1 MTINFSF
8 PLQLGLPQTY
18 FPEYNMVYNMMRNP
32 RTKHDFYTALPE
44 STLKEIKSS
53 NGRHFVTVQ
62 SLKNEECQTFEV
74 SYCAILIGSRPD
86 LSLLNSI
93 NQMPSPSK
101 HVIVSTTGDNASE
114 NIAMRTLRRLK
125 IFCEKCRH
133 LNLCFG
139 IKNRNIIINSLI
151 DDGHIKACSLHK
163 TCQCEF
169 SVADKKQKC
178 DDRGVGFG
186 DDPNKP
192 VDCKSNPLAVNKFT
206 NELLHVPGVYAL
218 GPLVGDNFVRFIAG
232 GALSISS
239 ALFNGH

>member
-1 MTINFSF
+1 
-8 PLQLGLPQTY
+8 
-18 FPEYNMVYNMMRNP
+18 MVFNMMRNP
-32 RTKHDFYTALPE
+32 KTKHEFYQALPE

-53 NGRHFVTVQ
+53 NGKHLVTIQ
-62 SLKNEECQTFEV
+62 NLRNEECQTFEV

-86 LSLLNSI
+86 LSLLQNMNSA
-93 NQMPSPSK
+93 SPSK
-101 HVIVSTTGDNASE
+101 HLVATINDNVTE
-114 NIAMRTLRRLK
+114 NIAIRTLRRLK

-151 DDGHIKACSLHK
+151 DDGNVKSCTLHK
-163 TCQCEF
+163 ACQCEALL
-169 SVADKKQKC
+169 VDKKPKC

-186 DDPNKP
+186 EDPNKP
-192 VDCKSNPLAVNKFT
+192 IDCKNNPLAVNKFT
-206 NELLHVPGVYAL
+206 NELLHVPGIYAL

-239 ALFNGH
+239 ALFNQN